1 MVFGKFG
8 TSLRRLR
15 EGQCLYPSAD
25 ARGGHPS
32 DVGVSGFEGPPKDPR
47 IGQTAQRT
55 SQDGARS
62 PGGGTH
68 G

>member
-15 EGQCLYPSAD
+15 EGQRLYPSAD

-32 DVGVSGFEGPPKDPR
+32 DVGVPRFEEPQESPR
-47 IGQTAQRT
+47 IGFPERST
-55 SQDGARS
+55 SHKGARS